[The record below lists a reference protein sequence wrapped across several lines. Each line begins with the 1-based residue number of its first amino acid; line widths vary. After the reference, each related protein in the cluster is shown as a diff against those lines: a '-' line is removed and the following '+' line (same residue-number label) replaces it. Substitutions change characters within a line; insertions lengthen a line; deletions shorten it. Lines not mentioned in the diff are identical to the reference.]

1 MKKSEFVSL
10 VLALISGV
18 ALGLWYKTL
27 DGLANNVDVRTVAVF
42 LSITLFWKIFETA
55 YCLIKEINKE
65 ELSVR
70 LIFFTSVMVLM
81 QCIIYL
87 QTGVKANRMIAVLV
101 AVCIVITAISGGM
114 AGFAWRCKRK

>member
-55 YCLIKEINKE
+55 YCLIKESNKE
-65 ELSVR
+65 ELIVR
-70 LIFFTSVMVLM
+70 LIFFTSVMVLL

-87 QTGVKANRMIAVLV
+87 QTGVKANRVIAVLV
-101 AVCIVITAISGGM
+101 AVCIVLSVISGGM

>member
-55 YCLIKEINKE
+55 YCLIKESNKE
-65 ELSVR
+65 ELIVR
-70 LIFFTSVMVLM
+70 LSFFTSVMVVV

-87 QTGVKANRMIAVLV
+87 QTWVKANGMIAVLV
-101 AVCIVITAISGGM
+101 AVCIVISAISGGM

>member
-27 DGLANNVDVRTVAVF
+27 DGLANNVDVRIGAVF

-55 YCLIKEINKE
+55 YCLIKESNKE
-65 ELSVR
+65 ELIVR
-70 LIFFTSVMVLM
+70 LIFFTSVMVLV

-87 QTGVKANRMIAVLV
+87 QTGVKANGMIAVLV
-101 AVCIVITAISGGM
+101 AVCIVISAISGGM

>member
-65 ELSVR
+65 ELIVR
-70 LIFFTSVMVLM
+70 LIFFTSVMVLL
-81 QCIIYL
+81 QCIIYF
-87 QTGVKANRMIAVLV
+87 T
-101 AVCIVITAISGGM
+101 VCKIFLILPPSSLTIISN
-114 AGFAWRCKRK
+114 KRK

>member
-10 VLALISGV
+10 VLALILGV

-55 YCLIKEINKE
+55 YCLIKESNKE
-65 ELSVR
+65 ELIVR
-70 LIFFTSVMVLM
+70 LIFFTSVMVLV

-101 AVCIVITAISGGM
+101 AVCIVLSVISGGV

>member
-55 YCLIKEINKE
+55 YWLIKEINKE

-101 AVCIVITAISGGM
+101 AVCIVISAISGGM

>member
-55 YCLIKEINKE
+55 YCLIKESNKE
-65 ELSVR
+65 ELIAR
-70 LIFFTSVMVLM
+70 LIFFTSVIVLG

-87 QTGVKANRMIAVLV
+87 QTGVKVNRMIAVLV
-101 AVCIVITAISGGM
+101 AVCIVLSVISGGVV
-114 AGFAWRCKRK
+114 GFAWRCKRK

>member
-55 YCLIKEINKE
+55 YCLIKESNKE
-65 ELSVR
+65 ELIVR
-70 LIFFTSVMVLM
+70 LIFFTSVMVLV

-87 QTGVKANRMIAVLV
+87 QTGVKANGMIAVLV
-101 AVCIVITAISGGM
+101 AVCIVISAISGGM